1 MTAPAHFP
9 RRVLAVLP
17 TARAACSRGSRRT
30 RLLRR
35 LIPVLLSVLFAGCGG
50 ADKSDLEDY
59 VQKVKARDPG
69 PIEPLPDIKQI
80 NTFVYEPADRRDP
93 FVVDVRGADQPTA
106 APGNSLAPDPL
117 RRKEELEGFALD
129 ALRMVGTLEQNQ
141 TRWGLIRGPNGILHR
156 VRVGNYLGMNN
167 GQIINIS
174 DEAIQLTEI
183 VSEGPGEWRERQ
195 ATVQLSQ

>member
-1 MTAPAHFP
+1 MIRDRSSRCRKSSRSIPSSTSRASAGTPSWSTIAAASCRPP
-9 RRVLAVLP
+9 R
-17 TARAACSRGSRRT
+17 
-30 RLLRR
+30 
-35 LIPVLLSVLFAGCGG
+35 
-50 ADKSDLEDY
+50 
-59 VQKVKARDPG
+59 
-69 PIEPLPDIKQI
+69 
-80 NTFVYEPADRRDP
+80 
-93 FVVDVRGADQPTA
+93 
-106 APGNSLAPDPL
+106 PGNSLAPDPL

-141 TRWGLIRGPNGILHR
+141 TRWGLIRTPNGILHR

-195 ATVQLSQ
+195 ATVALTQ